1 MAMPYDI
8 PIIGYRNN
16 CINTLRLWKSEI
28 LNRDFSEV
36 NKNAKNQNGSY
47 EDALKYKYY
56 TEEISQ
62 VLYPNDSNYAGR
74 LLRLK
79 QEYFFVSAGLQDII
93 RKCKKNKVSM
103 RDLPKKVAIHI
114 NDTHPTLCI
123 PELMRILLDEEG
135 FSWDEAWDITTRV
148 MSYTNHTILAEA
160 LEKWPVE
167 MMKKL
172 LPRIYMIIEEID
184 RRYVEYLQSK
194 YHDDWDK

>member
-1 MAMPYDI
+1 
-8 PIIGYRNN
+8 
-16 CINTLRLWKSEI
+16 
-28 LNRDFSEV
+28 
-36 NKNAKNQNGSY
+36 
-47 EDALKYKYY
+47 
-56 TEEISQ
+56 
-62 VLYPNDSNYAGR
+62 
-74 LLRLK
+74 
-79 QEYFFVSAGLQDII
+79 
-93 RKCKKNKVSM
+93 M

-160 LEKWPVE
+160 VEKWPVE

-184 RRYVEYLQSK
+184 RRYV
-194 YHDDWDK
+194 

>member
-8 PIIGYRNN
+8 PIIGYHNE
-16 CINTLRLWKSEI
+16 CINTLRLWKSEV

-36 NKNAKNQNGSY
+36 TRNAKSQDGSY

-56 TEEISQ
+56 AEEISQ

-93 RKCKKNKVSM
+93 RKCKKHKVSL

-123 PELMRILLDEEG
+123 PELMRILLDDEG

-167 MMKKL
+167 MIKN
-172 LPRIYMIIEEID
+172 Y
-184 RRYVEYLQSK
+184 
-194 YHDDWDK
+194 YHEFI